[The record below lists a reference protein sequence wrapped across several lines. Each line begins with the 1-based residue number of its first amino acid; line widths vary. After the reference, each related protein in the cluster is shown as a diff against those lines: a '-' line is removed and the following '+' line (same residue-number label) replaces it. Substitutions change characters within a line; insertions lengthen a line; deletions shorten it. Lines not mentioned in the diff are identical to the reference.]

1 MQVVQR
7 KCPVQG
13 CVDAAKVHHQGS
25 VDKHPHVVVALER
38 ERGAGY
44 INEVN
49 VHLHGEPIVVLE
61 SLIAP
66 SLPIE
71 WKERWVVVCQAPKLV
86 WEELHREVVVNVD
99 TWRVVIPLRKTGRGV
114 EASTIFMKDWLPV
127 WPQLLLHTALDM
139 TEGSARGS
147 LLWEVEI
154 CMVVPEVPDCA
165 WNLHSLRSPAH
176 LSGIYDYIRCHIGS
190 HTARPLPP
198 LPWCGQRC
206 RGMAALQEDVLVGA
220 RACMTEPVCVFD
232 AVS

>member
-165 WNLHSLRSPAH
+165 WNLHYLLSPAR
-176 LSGIYDYIRCHIGS
+176 LKGIYHR
-190 HTARPLPP
+190 R
-198 LPWCGQRC
+198 GQHC
-206 RGMAALQEDVLVGA
+206 RGTAALQEDVLVGA